1 MPRGQHL
8 HLVRPPREKRLAAL
22 GREGLEPGEVSERI
36 RVRLPRAQF
45 ERFAALSPK
54 ARGEVILA
62 GFRALE
68 EARHDE

>member
-36 RVRLPRAQF
+36 RVRLPRA
-45 ERFAALSPK
+45 A
-54 ARGEVILA
+54 V
-62 GFRALE
+62 
-68 EARHDE
+68 